1 MFKCQTCKEKDRHI
15 DFIEKQNKDL
25 YDRLMAFN
33 KEAFAHYKAESRTTE
48 ALYPF
53 GMDKNGEMFSYNSQK
68 LNKIQEDVSRAMCED
83 MVTVEDKY
91 AN

>member
-1 MFKCQTCKEKDRHI
+1 MFKCQTCKEKDKHI
-15 DFIEKQNKDL
+15 EFLEKQNKDL

-53 GMDKNGEMFSYNSQK
+53 GMDKDGQIFSYADRK
-68 LNKIQEDVSRAMCED
+68 PEKMQEDVFRAIGED
-83 MVTVEDKY
+83 MVTVEDKN
-91 AN
+91 AD